1 MDQPTIALNLDNV
14 GPSSN
19 ANTFV
24 TDDKKKFLTD
34 DWDEP
39 SPDATAS
46 IGRKE
51 KKEQVVAMRSAHRG
65 KKIPRSKAN
74 KKGYLRSIFRCQRS
88 ALYSG
93 D

>member
-19 ANTFV
+19 AHTFV
-24 TDDKKKFLTD
+24 TDDKKKILTD

-46 IGRKE
+46 IARKE
-51 KKEQVVAMRSAHRG
+51 KKEQVVAMRSTHRG
-65 KKIPRSKAN
+65 KKSQGQKRI
-74 KKGYLRSIFRCQRS
+74 KK
-88 ALYSG
+88 
-93 D
+93 DT